1 MQIIFNA
8 VTCVVSSI
16 ARLTA
21 QEGTLPTHLSQV
33 LKIFVETDEP
43 KSHLFLVHFSVLF
56 LAIFEE
62 LIYRIMQKLTKLSFT
77 GKEEE
82 RRKMQQ

>member
-1 MQIIFNA
+1 MTYQ
-8 VTCVVSSI
+8 VTCSI
-16 ARLTA
+16 QQAMQWPQSYKNSCISPRLMDNYINM
-21 QEGTLPTHLSQV
+21 H
-33 LKIFVETDEP
+33 IIDEP

>member
-1 MQIIFNA
+1 M
-8 VTCVVSSI
+8 SSLFEDKQFFLFLCL
-16 ARLTA
+16 RTSKN
-21 QEGTLPTHLSQV
+21 LS
-33 LKIFVETDEP
+33 LGEFDEP
-43 KSHLFLVHFSVLF
+43 KSHLFLGHFSVLF

>member
-1 MQIIFNA
+1 MRRKTRSREENK
-8 VTCVVSSI
+8 
-16 ARLTA
+16 
-21 QEGTLPTHLSQV
+21 EGNHS
-33 LKIFVETDEP
+33 TDEP